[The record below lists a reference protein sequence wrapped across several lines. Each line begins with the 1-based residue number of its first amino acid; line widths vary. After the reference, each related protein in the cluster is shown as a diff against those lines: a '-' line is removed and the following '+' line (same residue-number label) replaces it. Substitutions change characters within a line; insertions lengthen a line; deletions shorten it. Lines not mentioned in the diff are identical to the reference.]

1 VRPTTFIFAFFY
13 LISSVGYGLEIHYCL
28 GEISDINYVLLD
40 TECPCDASHTASNQS
55 CCEEKA
61 FFNQLEDEH
70 AAPAKLSLDNVELP
84 LVSILDLGQIM
95 SEALDEEL
103 GMTLT
108 DRGPPVVRDIPIE
121 LVRLITYG

>member
-1 VRPTTFIFAFFY
+1 MRPTAFIFAFFY

-40 TECPCDASHTASNQS
+40 TECPCDASHTASIQS
-55 CCEEKA
+55 CCEEKV

-70 AAPAKLSLDNVELP
+70 AAPAKLSLDDVQLP
-84 LVSILDLGQIM
+84 LVSVLDLGHV
-95 SEALDEEL
+95 ADHTLDEHRGL
-103 GMTLT
+103 NLT

>member
-1 VRPTTFIFAFFY
+1 
-13 LISSVGYGLEIHYCL
+13 
-28 GEISDINYVLLD
+28 VLLD

-55 CCEEKA
+55 CCEEKS